1 VQRVASAVQLRLS
14 LQPTEQMLSPSTFA
28 DQFQPPPTLSRE
40 KVIAEGLT
48 AAQAH
53 ILIGDILEKMTL
65 RKDTHAAPHVALSK
79 AE

>member
-1 VQRVASAVQLRLS
+1 MRIVIEPETSGDSRSLFRL
-14 LQPTEQMLSPSTFA
+14 LVG
-28 DQFQPPPTLSRE
+28 E

-65 RKDTHAAPHVALSK
+65 PKDTHAAPHAALSK

>member
-1 VQRVASAVQLRLS
+1 MRIVIEPETPGDSRSLFRL
-14 LQPTEQMLSPSTFA
+14 LPG
-28 DQFQPPPTLSRE
+28 E

-65 RKDTHAAPHVALSK
+65 PV
-79 AE
+79 

>member
-1 VQRVASAVQLRLS
+1 MRIVIEPETPGDSGSLFRL
-14 LQPTEQMLSPSTFA
+14 LVG
-28 DQFQPPPTLSRE
+28 E

-65 RKDTHAAPHVALSK
+65 PKETHAAKEK
-79 AE
+79 AAGA

>member
-1 VQRVASAVQLRLS
+1 MRIVIEPETPGDSRSLFRL
-14 LQPTEQMLSPSTFA
+14 LVG
-28 DQFQPPPTLSRE
+28 E

-65 RKDTHAAPHVALSK
+65 PKETEAAKERATGG
-79 AE
+79 

>member
-1 VQRVASAVQLRLS
+1 MRIVIEPETPGDSRSFFRL
-14 LQPTEQMLSPSTFA
+14 LVG
-28 DQFQPPPTLSRE
+28 E

-65 RKDTHAAPHVALSK
+65 PKETRGAPDV
-79 AE
+79 